1 MTIATPTQ
9 GPIRARRASML
20 TDMTTIGL
28 RALRGAA
35 RDPEAIIPPIFI
47 GAFFFAI
54 NVGSLQS
61 IAEAGAPGFD
71 YKAFQL
77 PTALVLTVT
86 GITRAYALVLDIQSG
101 YFDKLT
107 LSPAHRSALLLGHMV
122 ADFVLA
128 MMLTLAVTIIAM
140 VAGVRFATGPAGI
153 IGLMV
158 IGGLWCVAY
167 AGVPYAL
174 ALKTGN
180 PTVVNQ
186 SFLIFFPFAFLTSAL
201 VPEEALSGWLATVAK
216 FNPVTY
222 LLRGMRAI
230 VSDGWEMV
238 PILQALGAIVFV
250 GALAHASAFA
260 ALRGRTNR

>member
-1 MTIATPTQ
+1 MTATSQ
-9 GPIRARRASML
+9 PIRARRASFFA
-20 TDMTTIGL
+20 DMTAISM
-28 RALRGAA
+28 RALRGAL

-54 NVGSLQS
+54 NVGSLQTV
-61 IAEAGAPGFD
+61 AESAAPGFD

-86 GITRAYALVLDIQSG
+86 GLTRALALVLDIQNG

-107 LSPAHRSALLLGHMV
+107 LSPARRSALLLGHMF

-128 MMLTLAVTIIAM
+128 MFLTLAVTIVAI
-140 VAGVRFATGPAGI
+140 VAGVRFETGLLGI
-153 IGLMV
+153 LGLMV
-158 IGGLWCVAY
+158 VAGLWSVAY

-201 VPEEALSGWLATVAK
+201 VPEDALTGWLATVAK

-222 LLRGMRAI
+222 LLRGMRSI
-230 VSDGWEMV
+230 VSEGWVLV
-238 PILQALGAIVFV
+238 PMLQALAAIAFI
-250 GALAHASAFA
+250 GLFAHFAAFA
-260 ALRGRTNR
+260 ALRGRTHR

>member
-1 MTIATPTQ
+1 MADMAAISM
-9 GPIRARRASML
+9 RAMRA
-20 TDMTTIGL
+20 
-28 RALRGAA
+28 AQ

-61 IAEAGAPGFD
+61 LAESAGDFD

-77 PTALVLTVT
+77 PTAVILTVT
-86 GITRAYALVLDIQSG
+86 GLTRAYALVVDIQNG

-107 LSPAHRSALLLGHMV
+107 LSPARRSTLLLGHMV

-128 MMLTLAVTIIAM
+128 GFLTLAVTIVAL
-140 VAGVRFATGPAGI
+140 VAGVRFETGPLGI
-153 IGLMV
+153 LGLMV
-158 IGGLWCVAY
+158 LCGLWSVAY

-201 VPEEALSGWLATVAK
+201 VPEEALSGWLETVAK

-230 VSDGWEMV
+230 VSEGWELT
-238 PILQALGAIVFV
+238 PILQSLAAIAFIAV
-250 GALAHASAFA
+250 LAHAAAFA
-260 ALRGRTNR
+260 ALRGRTSS